1 MNLRKVHTRPLGN
14 LPLARRSS
22 DVLRYAIAAAIGSV
36 SLHAATALAQVD
48 EIIVTTEF
56 REASVQETPVAVTA
70 VNAEMLNARG
80 QTNIVDVANQAP
92 NVTMTPAGQAAG
104 SAMITFIRGIGQTD
118 FNYALEPGV
127 GFYVDDIY
135 YPNLTGSM
143 VELLDIERVE
153 VARGPQGTLAGRNSI
168 GGSVKIYSLEPT
180 HGSNSGEAE
189 LTIGNFDQIA
199 VKGSAD
205 LTFVEDKLSA
215 RISGVSSS
223 RNGYVTRVD
232 YKCTHPSW
240 PGPTFQNGRLDNCKL
255 GDLGGENF
263 TGGRFSLLWTPSDR
277 VRVKVLGDLINQ
289 DNESAALVL
298 TRVTNSRHLP
308 QPPPAAGPLTGTGQ
322 FNPANTTGAT
332 SATGAG
338 IPGTSPLGTQ
348 EGTFL
353 DVDGNMTTLGDR
365 VYLNSQFVT
374 HGQYRGDPL
383 INDPY
388 TTYAT
393 FLDPMP
399 PQTNRPYS
407 PQTVDPG
414 VEFDDQGLS
423 VHIDWDLSDNLSLK
437 WISAWR
443 EYEDVFAYDTDG
455 TPFFSQ
461 GGTQGLK
468 HEHMTHELRLSGTG
482 LNERL
487 DYTVGAYY
495 VDQKLAQ
502 HIGQIDLYYAQ
513 LNFIHGPD
521 PTPSDSQAI
530 FAHTAWHLTENMDL
544 SLGYRMTEDS
554 KFYQWQRHN
563 PDGSN
568 ITAPCTAGVV
578 GGGNSLAN
586 LPNCAIFGFSG
597 LGQTFESDRDDY
609 RIALDYFLTDNVMLY
624 GSFATGYKGGGI
636 NPRPFFAVQIA
647 TFGEE
652 EVETT
657 ELGLKATLADGR
669 VRLNTAFFQ
678 NDQKGIQLNQ
688 AVCEVPGAG
697 GVITIGPPCAK
708 PANVGDAETEGLELE
723 LDISA
728 TDRLS
733 FDLMASSIDF
743 QYTRLDPS
751 VGSPLF
757 VPNGRGQ
764 MDYTM
769 KTPYTPEL
777 TWSAGV
783 QYEFPL
789 SGGGTIT
796 ARLDGSYQDEVYTQ
810 AVNYTNALLPGG
822 APLQPLNDRQTAWI
836 DEYTLAH
843 LRLSWRS
850 GDGEWET
857 AIDVANLTDEVYYQ
871 NIVDGVYTTI
881 GYQAAVIAP
890 PRTWTAAFRKSF
902 GL

>member
-1 MNLRKVHTRPLGN
+1 VGG

-22 DVLRYAIAAAIGSV
+22 DALRFAIAAAIGGA
-36 SLHAATALAQVD
+36 SLYAASASAQVD

-56 REASVQETPVAVTA
+56 REANVQETPVAVTA
-70 VNAEMLNARG
+70 VNADMLESRG
-80 QTNIVDVANQAP
+80 QSNIVEVANQAP
-92 NVTMTPAGQAAG
+92 NVTMSPAGQAAG
-104 SAMITFIRGIGQTD
+104 SAMVTFIRGIGQTD

-127 GFYVDDIY
+127 GMYVDDIY

-143 VELLDIERVE
+143 VELLDIDRVE
-153 VARGPQGTLAGRNSI
+153 IARGPQGTLAGRNSI
-168 GGSVKIYSLEPT
+168 GGSVKIYSIEPT
-180 HGSNSGEAE
+180 HNSNSGEAE
-189 LTIGNFDQIA
+189 LTVGNFDQVAI
-199 VKGSAD
+199 KGSAD

-215 RISGVSSS
+215 RISGISSS

-255 GDLGGENF
+255 GDLGGENY
-263 TGGRFSLLWTPSDR
+263 TGGRFSLLWTPSDTFS
-277 VRVKVLGDLINQ
+277 VKVLGDLINQ

-298 TRVTNSRHLP
+298 TRVTDIRHTP
-308 QPPPAAGPLTGTGQ
+308 KA
-322 FNPANTTGAT
+322 TGAT
-332 SATGAG
+332 TGQYNPATG
-338 IPGTSPLGTQ
+338 LF

-353 DVDGNMTTLGDR
+353 EVDGNMATTADR
-365 VYLNSQFVT
+365 VYLTSQFVT
-374 HGQYRGDPL
+374 HGAYRGDPL

-423 VHIDWDLSDNLSLK
+423 VHIDWDLTDNLSLK
-437 WISAWR
+437 WISATR

-468 HEHMTHELRLSGTG
+468 HEHVTHEVRLSGTG
-482 LNERL
+482 LNDRL

-495 VDQKLAQ
+495 VDQKVAQ

-521 PTPSDSQAI
+521 PTPSDSQAV
-530 FAHTAWHLTENMDL
+530 FFHTGWHLTENFDL
-544 SLGYRMTEDS
+544 SLGYRYTEDT

-563 PDGSN
+563 PDGTN
-568 ITAPCTAGVV
+568 ILPCIAPPVP
-578 GGGNSLAN
+578 GGPNSLAN
-586 LPNCAIFGFSG
+586 PPNCAIFGFSG
-597 LGQTFESDRDDY
+597 FGETFESDRSDY
-609 RIALDYFLTDNVMLY
+609 RVALDYFLTDNLMVY
-624 GSFATGYKGGGI
+624 GSIATGYKGGGI

-657 ELGLKATLADGR
+657 ELGVKSTFADGR
-669 VRLNTAFFQ
+669 VRLNAAIFA

-688 AVCEVPGAG
+688 ATCETLVPQAG
-697 GVITIGPPCAK
+697 QTPFSMTVGGIVFPAVYIGPPCAK
-708 PANVGDAETEGLELE
+708 PQNVGDADVDGVELE
-723 LDISA
+723 INIAA

-733 FDLMASSIDF
+733 IDLMASSLDF
-743 QYTRLDPS
+743 QYTRLAPS
-751 VGSPLF
+751 VAHSSV
-757 VPNGRGQ
+757 VPGGTGQ
-764 MDYTM
+764 MDLSM
-769 KTPYTPEL
+769 KQPYTPEQ
-777 TWSAGV
+777 TWSAGI

-789 SGGGTIT
+789 GGGGSIT
-796 ARLDGSYQDEVYTQ
+796 ARLDAAYQDEIYTQ
-810 AVNYTNALLPGG
+810 AVNYSNNTAV
-822 APLQPLNDRQTAWI
+822 QPANDRKTAWI
-836 DEYTLAH
+836 DAYTVSHA
-843 LRLSWRS
+843 RLTWRS
-850 GDGEWET
+850 GDGGWET
-857 AIDVANLTDEVYYQ
+857 AIDVANLSDELYYY
-871 NIVDGVYTTI
+871 NVVDGVYTTI
-881 GYQAAVIAP
+881 GYQSAVIAP
-890 PRTWTAAFRKSF
+890 PRTWTASFRKSF